1 MLDKKSILKLFS
13 NTLGFNVDEKYYE
26 KHKDQIKGWD
36 SLAHLAI
43 LTSIDLKTNKKASGI
58 KNLATAQSIKDIHKL
73 LIKNKL
79 SS

>member
-13 NTLGFNVDEKYYE
+13 NTLGFNVEEKDYE
-26 KHKDQIKGWD
+26 KHKDQIKEWD

-58 KNLATAQSIKDIHKL
+58 KNLATAQSIKDIHTI

-79 SS
+79 SN